1 VVAQSFLQIKDG
13 NFMDKVVIFGN
24 SFFAESIYF
33 YLQHDSDYQLI
44 AFTVDESHI
53 TSESFHDL
61 PVVAYEKLE
70 KYYPPTEYK
79 LFIPLGYERLN
90 KLRAEKYYDGK
101 KRGYGFI
108 SYISSKANHHNISV
122 GENCLILGNSIIE
135 PQVIIGDN
143 CILAGGNYIGHHSII
158 NNHCFLAS
166 HVVLGGRVMVGEY
179 SFIGM
184 NATIRNAINIG
195 KENIIGA
202 GSIILSN
209 TEDQAVY
216 SPGETPKFQVPSNL
230 IHI

>member
-1 VVAQSFLQIKDG
+1 MG
-13 NFMDKVVIFGN
+13 KVIIFGN

-33 YLQHDSDYQLI
+33 YLKHDSDHQLI

-70 KYYPPTEYK
+70 KYYPPTEYN

-90 KLRAEKYYDGK
+90 KLRAEKYYGAK

-108 SYISSKANHHNISV
+108 SHISSKANHHNISV
-122 GENCLILGNSIIE
+122 GENCLILENSIIE

-143 CILAGGNYIGHHSII
+143 CILAGGNHIGHHSII
-158 NNHCFLAS
+158 NNHCFIAS
-166 HVVLGGRVMVGEY
+166 HVVFGGGVVVGEY
-179 SFIGM
+179 TFIGM

>member
-1 VVAQSFLQIKDG
+1 
-13 NFMDKVVIFGN
+13 MDKVVIFGN
-24 SFFAESIYF
+24 GFFAESIYF
-33 YLQHDSDYQLI
+33 YLKHDSDHQLI

-90 KLRAEKYYDGK
+90 KLRAEKYYDAK

-108 SYISSKANHHNISV
+108 SYISFKADSEARPRNHHNISV
-122 GENCLILGNSIIE
+122 GENCLILENSIIE

-143 CILAGGNYIGHHSII
+143 CILAGGNHIGHHSII

-202 GSIILSN
+202 GSIILTN

>member
-1 VVAQSFLQIKDG
+1 
-13 NFMDKVVIFGN
+13 MDKVVIFGN
-24 SFFAESIYF
+24 SFFAETIYF

-53 TSESFHDL
+53 QSESFHDL

-90 KLRAEKYYDGK
+90 KLRAEKYYNAK
-101 KRGYGFI
+101 NRGYGFI
-108 SYISSKANHHNISV
+108 SYISSKADYHNISV
-122 GENCLILGNSIIE
+122 GENCLILEKSIIE
-135 PQVIIGDN
+135 PQVTIGDN
-143 CILAGGNYIGHHSII
+143 CILAGGNHIGHHSII

-166 HVVLGGRVMVGEY
+166 HVVFGGRVVVGEY

-202 GSIILSN
+202 GSIILTN

>member
-1 VVAQSFLQIKDG
+1 MS
-13 NFMDKVVIFGN
+13 KVVIFGN

-33 YLQHDSDYQLI
+33 YLKHDSDHQLI

-70 KYYPPTEYK
+70 KYYPPTEYN

-90 KLRAEKYYDGK
+90 KLRAEKYYDAK

-108 SYISSKANHHNISV
+108 SYISSQSVSEARYRNHHNISV
-122 GENCLILGNSIIE
+122 GENCLILENSIIE

-143 CILAGGNYIGHHSII
+143 CILAGGNHIGHHSII
-158 NNHCFLAS
+158 NNHCFIAS
-166 HVVLGGRVMVGEY
+166 HVVFGGGVVVGEY
-179 SFIGM
+179 TFIGM

>member
-1 VVAQSFLQIKDG
+1 
-13 NFMDKVVIFGN
+13 MDKVVIFGN
-24 SFFAESIYF
+24 GFFAESIYF
-33 YLQHDSDYQLI
+33 YLKHDSDHQLI

-70 KYYPPTEYK
+70 KYYPPTEYN

-90 KLRAEKYYDGK
+90 KLRAEKYYDAK

-108 SYISSKANHHNISV
+108 SYISSQAVSEARYRNHHNISV
-122 GENCLILGNSIIE
+122 GENCLILENSIIE

-143 CILAGGNYIGHHSII
+143 CILAGGNHIGHHSII
-158 NNHCFLAS
+158 NNHCFIAS
-166 HVVLGGRVMVGEY
+166 HVVFGGGVVVGEY
-179 SFIGM
+179 TFIGM